1 MDRPS
6 FVLPTTAD
14 QLIDLIDKAFPLKN
28 PPRGADAA
36 SVHRDAGARD
46 VVDWLRA
53 LQQER
58 DENLAE
64 RVFDTPVT

>member
-14 QLIDLIDKAFPLKN
+14 QLIDLIDQAFPLKN
-28 PPRGADAA
+28 PPKDATLS
-36 SVHRDAGARD
+36 SVHRDAGRRD

-58 DENLAE
+58 SETLAE
-64 RVFDTPVT
+64 RVFDTPLT